1 RSGGAAAPGT
11 SGAGFLFDNL
21 TMNSDSGTVITA
33 TQADT
38 KGWFVSSNTVGGQM
52 SYINDHT
59 APSGNGAL
67 RLTTT
72 DDDQSRAHYRRDLD
86 TAIPL
91 SSVTEASY
99 YQKVNSGPAHA
110 GASYA
115 LGVYLDG
122 TSGSFTELVF
132 EPYWN
137 TGGPLSLSQHVWQ
150 K

>member
-1 RSGGAAAPGT
+1 
-11 SGAGFLFDNL
+11 
-21 TMNSDSGTVITA
+21 
-33 TQADT
+33 
-38 KGWFVSSNTVGGQM
+38 GQM

-72 DDDQSRAHYRRDLD
+72 DDAQSRAHYRRDLD

-115 LGVYLDG
+115 PGVYLDG
-122 TSGSFTELVF
+122 TSGSFTVLVF

-137 TGGPLSLSQHVWQ
+137 TGGPLALSQPVWQ
-150 K
+150 KWDVLNGLQLRASQSVNAGGSRVTTAGSGGPPFYT